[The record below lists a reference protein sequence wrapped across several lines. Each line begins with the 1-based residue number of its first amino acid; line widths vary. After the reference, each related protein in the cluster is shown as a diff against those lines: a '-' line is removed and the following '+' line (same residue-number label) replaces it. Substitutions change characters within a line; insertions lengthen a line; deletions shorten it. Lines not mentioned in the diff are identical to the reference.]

1 MKKKTNPTTNELAQ
15 MLVSSLFNP
24 KTIDESAETLEEI
37 GLKIGLS
44 AETVRRKMQPRLAS
58 GEVEQ
63 VWKQGRDRLTPAYRV
78 VKPTVKPDPHGFKRA
93 GLGRAK

>member
-15 MLVSSLFNP
+15 MLVSSLFSP

-44 AETVRRKMQPRLAS
+44 PEAIRRKMQPRIAS

-63 VWKQGRDRLTPAYRV
+63 VWKKRGNRFTPAYRV
-78 VKPTVKPDPHGFKRA
+78 VKKR
-93 GLGRAK
+93 